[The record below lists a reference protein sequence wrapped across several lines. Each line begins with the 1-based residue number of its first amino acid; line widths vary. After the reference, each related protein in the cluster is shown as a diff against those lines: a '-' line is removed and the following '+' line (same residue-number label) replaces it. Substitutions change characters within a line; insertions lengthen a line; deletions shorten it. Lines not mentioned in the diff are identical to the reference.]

1 MIKVLIVEDDPMV
14 AKFNRVYVEKVDGFE
29 AAGVVHNVSEA
40 WEFLK
45 REEVDLLLLD
55 VYMSKTTGL
64 DMLMEL
70 RKSGSPIDVIII
82 TAANDNY
89 SVQTALRYG
98 AVDYLIKPFDFERFR
113 ESLLLY
119 KKKQA
124 LINEAEAVSQQELD
138 PFLLNRERE
147 ESEGKASSLPK
158 GLTPITL
165 ARIAKQIK
173 AWQERKFSAKDI
185 AEATGISRVSVRKYL
200 HYLVDIDVLEA
211 DVIYQSTGRPLH
223 QFRLRIE
230 KIDVINT
237 FMAADRE

>member
-1 MIKVLIVEDDPMV
+1 MIKILIVEDDPMV

-29 AAGVVHNVSEA
+29 AAGVVHNVAQA

-64 DMLMEL
+64 EMLMEL
-70 RKSGSPIDVIII
+70 RKSGRPVDVIII

-124 LINEAEAVSQQELD
+124 FINEAEAVSQEELD
-138 PFLLNRERE
+138 PFLLNRE
-147 ESEGKASSLPK
+147 ESEGKPPSLPK
-158 GLTPITL
+158 GLTPITF

-173 AWQERKFSAKDI
+173 AWQDRTFSAKDI

-200 HYLVDIDVLEA
+200 HYLVDVDVLEA
-211 DVIYQSTGRPLH
+211 DVIYQSTGRPRH
-223 QFRLRIE
+223 QFCLRIE

-237 FMAADRE
+237 FMAADKE

>member
-14 AKFNRVYVEKVDGFE
+14 AKFNRVYLEKVDGFE
-29 AAGVVHNVSEA
+29 AAGVVHNVSQA

-45 REEVDLLLLD
+45 KEEVDLLLLD

-64 DMLMEL
+64 DMLIDL
-70 RKSGSPIDVIII
+70 RKSGSPVDVIII

-124 LINEAEAVSQQELD
+124 LINEAEAVSQEELD
-138 PFLLNRERE
+138 PFLLNRE
-147 ESEGKASSLPK
+147 ESEGKISSLPK
-158 GLTPITL
+158 GLTPITF

-173 AWQERKFSAKDI
+173 AWQDRKFSAKDI
-185 AEATGISRVSVRKYL
+185 AEEAGISRVSVRKYL

-223 QFRLRIE
+223 QFRLRID

-237 FMAADRE
+237 FMAADKE

>member
-14 AKFNRVYVEKVDGFE
+14 AKFNRVYLEKVDGFE

-45 REEVDLLLLD
+45 KEEVGLLLLD
-55 VYMSKTTGL
+55 VYMAKTTGL
-64 DMLMEL
+64 EMLMEL
-70 RKSGSPIDVIII
+70 RKSGSPVDVIII

-98 AVDYLIKPFDFERFR
+98 AVDYLIKPFDFERFK

-124 LINEAEAVSQQELD
+124 LINETESVSQEELD
-138 PFLLNRERE
+138 PFLLNRE
-147 ESEGKASSLPK
+147 ESEEKVDSLPK
-158 GLTPITL
+158 GLTPITFS
-165 ARIAKQIK
+165 RIAKQIK
-173 AWQERKFSAKDI
+173 AWQDRNFSAGEV

-200 HYLVDIDVLEA
+200 HYLVDINVLEA

-223 QFRLRIE
+223 QFRLRID

-237 FMAADRE
+237 FIAADNG